1 MMADVLEGLSL
12 WVIPLILLI
21 IPVVGF
27 GRKVKVYEAFVEGAG
42 EGFQTAIRIMPFL
55 VAIMVAV
62 NVFRASGAMEVCV
75 GILAPVLEFLGVPPE
90 LVPLAIM
97 RPLSGTGALGITTE
111 LLQTYGADSLIGL
124 IASTVLGS
132 TDTTFYVLTVYF
144 GAVGIMKPRYA
155 VAVGLLGDLTGFFA
169 SLYICRLLFAN

>member
-1 MMADVLEGLSL
+1 MVDVLEGFSL
-12 WVIPLILLI
+12 WMIPLVLLLI
-21 IPVVGF
+21 PLVGF

-62 NVFRASGAMEVCV
+62 NVFRASGAMGALV
-75 GILAPVLEFLGVPPE
+75 GLLSPFLACLDVPPE
-90 LVPLAIM
+90 LIPLAIM
-97 RPLSGTGALGITTE
+97 RPLSGTGALGMTTE
-111 LLQTYGADSLIGL
+111 LLQTYGPDSLLGL

-144 GAVGIMKPRYA
+144 GAVGIMNPRYA
-155 VAVGLLGDLTGFFA
+155 LFVGLLGDLTGFFA
-169 SLYICRLLFAN
+169 SLFICRLLFLN